1 MKKLIAIVMSMV
13 LVLVAGVS
21 CFNPNK
27 ETEAEYKARIK
38 KELDTIHVEATGYK
52 FEVQDSSVGFPY
64 KFVEADS
71 VGLATCKME
80 TQGHSYDITI
90 FGANTDSDEYG
101 FEISVDVGE
110 TKKATFNYEDKFK
123 DFGSATLCFFDGKI
137 FIKRAKSS
145 YGLYK
150 QPLNCFFPSTLFIYD
165 YDENTIKYMGYWEKW
180 FELPIYDRSKG
191 FILVITK
198 ED

>member
-1 MKKLIAIVMSMV
+1 MRRLLAIIMSMV
-13 LVLVAGVS
+13 FVLAAGVS
-21 CFNPNK
+21 CFDSNK

-38 KELDTIHVEATGYK
+38 KELDAIPVEATGYK
-52 FEVQDSSVGFPY
+52 FEVRDPSAGFPY
-64 KFVEADS
+64 EFVEADS
-71 VGLATCKME
+71 VGLATCSME

-90 FGANTDSDEYG
+90 FGASADSDEYG
-101 FEISVDVGE
+101 FEISVDGGE
-110 TKKATFNYEDKFK
+110 IKKATFNYEEKFK

-165 YDENTIKYMGYWEKW
+165 YDENTIKYIGYWGEW
-180 FELPIYDRSKG
+180 FELPIYDRTKG